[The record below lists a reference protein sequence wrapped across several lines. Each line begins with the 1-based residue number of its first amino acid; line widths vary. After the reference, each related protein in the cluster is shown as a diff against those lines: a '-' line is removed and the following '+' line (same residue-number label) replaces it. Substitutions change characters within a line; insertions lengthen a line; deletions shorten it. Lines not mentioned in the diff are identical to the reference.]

1 MRRGTKHLRIA
12 SLIEIVLGVLGI
24 LLTVFLLRRGDAS
37 TAEVSGKTAMGLL
50 IAAYAGYGL
59 QIFAGLMGLLLASKK
74 SLFTVI
80 LGMLLYIPQLIA
92 FWHADNTLFTIVLN
106 ILLLLIPYYYLH
118 NAYRNYKDQ

>member
-1 MRRGTKHLRIA
+1 MRIA

-50 IAAYAGYGL
+50 IAAYAGYGF

-80 LGMLLYIPQLIA
+80 LGVLLYIPQLIA
-92 FWHADNTLFTIVLN
+92 FWHADNTLFSIVLN

>member
-1 MRRGTKHLRIA
+1 MRKGTKHLRIA
-12 SLIEIVLGVLGI
+12 SVIQIILGVLGI
-24 LLTVFLLRRGDAS
+24 LLTVFLLREGDAS

-59 QIFAGLMGLLLASKK
+59 QIFAGLMGLLLANKK

-80 LGMLLYIPQLIA
+80 LGVLLYIPQLIA
-92 FWHADNTLFTIVLN
+92 FWRAGTDFWTIVLN

-118 NAYRNYKDQ
+118 NAYRNYKD